1 MRAEVAHGARRAAIP
16 LALIVAAMVLGLV
29 ALGTAVATVVLAL
42 DLVMPAWAAALVV
55 CVAAGLLAVPLGVIG
70 ALWLKRVPRSTAE
83 RIEDDV
89 RWSVPR

>member
-16 LALIVAAMVLGLV
+16 LALLVTAMVLAVV

-42 DLVMPAWAAALVV
+42 HLVMPAWAAALVV
-55 CVAAGLLAVPLGVIG
+55 CVAAGLLAVPLGVVG
-70 ALWLKRVPRSTAE
+70 ALWLKRVPRTTAE